1 MIPIG
6 RRVPQFGSL
15 TYRRWASSAST
26 NPDRAL
32 DRSPAQP
39 QQPLTGSAKLLA
51 EALEEEE
58 TIKSSRA
65 DLRHSQ
71 GPIWEGEESTHD
83 AVLRMLMDAHKPLR
97 TGEGVRHDTADK
109 KIKTML
115 KGMDMGPRLA
125 NTVTSPEEDISAAT
139 TEEGPNPHRTTIPP
153 HLHRPWH
160 STYTGADQST
170 DTPQVKY
177 GTFIKR
183 KADGDSLTNLL
194 ELQLP
199 PGADGKMRA
208 RVRDARRSNKAT
220 RRYDSA
226 REGAIDYRLGLGT
239 DGGQLVEYE
248 EMDMDEDDE
257 TFKGNR
263 QVRGNSVLG
272 AGKGNASGMKAWGG
286 LVEDRIQRARG
297 ESIDHLTRRPLM
309 IRSGFLQDHKGSWQA
324 ARS

>member
-1 MIPIG
+1 MIPIV
-6 RRVPQFGSL
+6 RRAPGLRSL
-15 TYRRWASSAST
+15 AHRRWHSSASKAVT
-26 NPDRAL
+26 DRGS
-32 DRSPAQP
+32 DRSPAQSH
-39 QQPLTGSAKLLA
+39 QPLTGSAKLLA
-51 EALEEEE
+51 EALEEEGA
-58 TIKSSRA
+58 INSSRT
-65 DLRHSQ
+65 DLRHTQ

-109 KIKTML
+109 KIKSML
-115 KGMDMGPRLA
+115 KGLDMEPRMPSALVDGE
-125 NTVTSPEEDISAAT
+125 NMTAAT

-160 STYTGADQST
+160 STYTGANQST

-208 RVRDARRSNKAT
+208 KVRDARRSTKAT
-220 RRYDSA
+220 RRYDQA

-239 DGGQLVEYE
+239 DGGQVVEFE
-248 EMDMDEDDE
+248 EMEMEMDEDDE

-297 ESIDHLTRRPLM
+297 KAI
-309 IRSGFLQDHKGSWQA
+309 A
-324 ARS
+324 